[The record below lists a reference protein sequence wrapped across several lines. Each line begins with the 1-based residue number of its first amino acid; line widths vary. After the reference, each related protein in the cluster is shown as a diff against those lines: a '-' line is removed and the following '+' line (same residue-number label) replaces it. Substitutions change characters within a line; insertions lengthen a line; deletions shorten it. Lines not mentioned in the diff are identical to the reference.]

1 MTGSVSRG
9 SNTVLNHKEQMRATE
24 TKTLKV
30 SKKCLWFKN
39 YQQRKVF
46 ITNRGSNEKL
56 SLKLVVLKF
65 QKRSFQ
71 IICLKT

>member
-9 SNTVLNHKEQMRATE
+9 SNAVLNHKEQMRAIK
-24 TKTLKV
+24 TKTVKV

-39 YQQRKVF
+39 YQQRNVF

-56 SLKLVVLKF
+56 SLKLAVLKF
-65 QKRSFQ
+65 QK
-71 IICLKT
+71 